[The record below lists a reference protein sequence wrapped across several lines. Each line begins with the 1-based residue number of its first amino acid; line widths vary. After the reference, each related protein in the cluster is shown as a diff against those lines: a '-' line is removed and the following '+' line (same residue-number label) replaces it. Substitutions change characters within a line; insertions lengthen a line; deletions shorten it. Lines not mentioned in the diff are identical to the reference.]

1 MSITERSFGKTTLGE
16 EVKIFTSLNSRGM
29 KVEIMELGA
38 AVVSMV
44 VPNKMGKLADVAL
57 GFESVEKYEKQTSY
71 MGAIVGRCANRLE
84 KGEIKLNGVKYK
96 LVCNDGKNHLHGG
109 LRGFDKSVWTGEI
122 KELNGV
128 EWLEMN
134 YRSVHMEEGYPGN
147 LDVSVS
153 YFLTDN
159 NSLEIEYFAISDQDT
174 AVNLTNHTYFNLK
187 GHNEGD
193 ILDHELQLFCK
204 EYTENGTGFLP
215 NGKISSVAGTRM
227 DFTEKKK
234 IAEEFDDNWVLPE
247 GKGGLVKCAILSEES
262 SGRTLEVHT
271 TMPGI
276 QLYTGNF
283 LANEVAGKNGAE
295 YWKHSGLCLE
305 TQYFPN
311 SMKHK
316 DFPSIVLPAFEKYRH
331 KTVYRFR

>member
-1 MSITERSFGKTTLGE
+1 MSITERSFGKTALGD
-16 EVKIFTSLNSRGM
+16 EVKIFTLLNSRGM

-38 AVVSMV
+38 AIVSMV
-44 VPNKMGKLADVAL
+44 VPNKMGKVADVAL
-57 GFESVEKYEKQTSY
+57 GFDTVEKYEKQTSY

-109 LRGFDKSVWTGEI
+109 LRGFDKRVWAGEI

-134 YRSVHMEEGYPGN
+134 YRSAHLEEGYPGN
-147 LDVSVS
+147 IDVSVS
-153 YFLTDN
+153 YFLMDN

-174 AVNLTNHTYFNLK
+174 VVNLTNHTYFNLK

-193 ILDHELQLFCK
+193 ILGHELQLFCK
-204 EYTENGTGFLP
+204 EYTENGKDFLP
-215 NGKISSVAGTRM
+215 NGKISSVVGTPM
-227 DFTEKKK
+227 DFTEKKE
-234 IAEEFDDNWVLPE
+234 ITQEFDDNWVLPD
-247 GKGGLVKCAILSEES
+247 GKGGLVKCAILSEEN
-262 SGRTLEVHT
+262 SGRMLEVHT

-283 LANEVAGKNGAE
+283 LTNEIEGKNGVE
-295 YWKHSGLCLE
+295 YLKNSGLCLE

-311 SMKHK
+311 SIKHK
-316 DFPSIVLPAFEKYRH
+316 DFPSIVLPAHEKYRH